1 MSITRRSRA
10 QLVASVPAVVVW
22 GLLSTG
28 CHRPLAV
35 EGPTSAT
42 VEGADLEIL
51 WDAAL
56 SVLRKHSFTPA
67 RQDRAMGVI
76 ETRAETSRQW
86 GEFWRQD
93 IAVSETYGM
102 AHASLHTTQRK
113 ATVRFVRNAEGW
125 LVEVEVGVYRL
136 SRPEAQ
142 VTTAS
147 SAIQVFS
154 GILPTTAGQ
163 VAAGRGSAQDWVY
176 LRRDGGLEERL
187 LDRILL
193 AAGM

>member
-1 MSITRRSRA
+1 MTGISTARVSI
-10 QLVASVPAVVVW
+10 PALAVL
-22 GLLSTG
+22 GLLLVG

-56 SVLRKHSFTPA
+56 SVLRKHSFTPV

-93 IAVSETYGM
+93 VEVRDTYGM

-113 ATVRFVRNAEGW
+113 ATVRFIRDPEGW
-125 LVEVEVGVYRL
+125 QVVVEIDVYRM

-154 GILPTTAGQ
+154 SILPTTTGQ
-163 VAAGRGSAQDWVY
+163 VAPGEDAPRDWVF